1 MIEELQRL
9 GLSYYE
15 SKALAVLL
23 KKTLTAKELSDEADI
38 PAGKTYS
45 VIISLQ
51 KKNLVQATT
60 TRPKK
65 FFVQQASSVLQELIS
80 KKQEEV
86 QNLLTLVRTT
96 ATEIDK
102 SKLQPT
108 PFFDIGTTVEDNKR
122 IQLRTFTEAQN
133 EVSQI
138 INVHHKPQSNR
149 KSKTVWE
156 KEIVSAV
163 KRGVVFRAIYPA
175 NTVLPPILAQLHK
188 KHPQKFQVK
197 RLNTVYTRCDIIDD
211 KKVLLKLVSP
221 DPLNFGGV
229 LFIEN
234 EKFAANLKK
243 VFEQLWEEAD

>member
-1 MIEELQRL
+1 MINELQQL
-9 GLSYYE
+9 GLSFYE

-23 KKTLTAKELSDEADI
+23 KKSLAAKELSAEADI

-51 KKNLVQATT
+51 KKKLVQATT

-65 FFVQQASSVLQELIS
+65 FFVQQASSALQELIT

-86 QNLLTLVRTT
+86 QNLLTLVRST

-102 SKLQPT
+102 SKSQPT
-108 PFFDIGTTVEDNKR
+108 PFFDIGTTVDDNKR
-122 IQLRTFTEAQN
+122 IQLRTFTEAQK
-133 EVSQI
+133 EVCQVLNI
-138 INVHHKPQSNR
+138 HHKPQSNR

-156 KEIVSAV
+156 KGIVDAV
-163 KRGVVFRAIYPA
+163 KRGVVFRAIYP
-175 NTVLPPILAQLHK
+175 TKTMLPPILAQLHK
-188 KHPQKFQVK
+188 KQPEKFQVK
-197 RLNTVYTRCDIIDD
+197 RLDTDYARCDIIDD
-211 KKVLLKLVSP
+211 KKVLLKFVSP
-221 DPLNFGGV
+221 DALNFGGI

-243 VFEQLWEEAD
+243 VFEQLWEEAK